1 MLLVHGT
8 TAKGLKAI
16 MNRQGK
22 EGLAAPWDVSDRD
35 GMSYFYNVNK
45 AMEWHDEEEY
55 AKAEC
60 IVRCLEQAQLQQAMM
75 AEGGKIYALVVDI
88 PEEFQDRVEDDYSCP
103 NASNEASCFPE
114 DNFDPSWIVEVYEA
128 EVSVWAIPFIVAG
141 VSGNSMFQ
149 SHQLPDKLVAIAK
162 SVAQSSDIDTYEAFE
177 IDHSQLPLSILEH
190 FKDNA

>member
-22 EGLAAPWDVSDRD
+22 EELAAPWDVSDRD

-45 AMEWHDEEEY
+45 VMEWHDEEEY
-55 AKAEC
+55 AKSEC
-60 IVRCLEQAQLQQAMM
+60 VSRCLEQAQLQQAIT

-88 PEEFQDRVEDDYSCP
+88 PEEFQDCVEDDYSCP
-103 NASNEASCFPE
+103 NASSEASCFHE
-114 DNFDPSWIVEVYEA
+114 SDFDPAWIVEVYES
-128 EVSVWAIPFIVAG
+128 EVSVWEIPFIVAG
-141 VSGNSMFQ
+141 VVDNSMFQ
-149 SHQLPDKLVAIAK
+149 SHLLPTQLVKVAE
-162 SVAQSSDIDTYEAFE
+162 SVASSGVYMEHRDIGY
-177 IDHSQLPLSILEH
+177 SQRPLSILEH